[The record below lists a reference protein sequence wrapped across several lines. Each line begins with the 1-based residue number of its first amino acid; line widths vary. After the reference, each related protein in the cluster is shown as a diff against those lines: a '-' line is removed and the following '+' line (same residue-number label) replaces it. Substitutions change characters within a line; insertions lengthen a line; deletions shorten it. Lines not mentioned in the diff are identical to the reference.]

1 MPPFLGGKMAKD
13 TLVTAFDL
21 AIYEIFP
28 RMFVGKREDAFKN
41 ISGILS
47 ELRSLGINTIWL
59 MPIHPVGRLNRK
71 GAFGS
76 PYAVQDYFEI
86 DSKLGSKE
94 DFRVF
99 IKTAHSYGMRVFMD
113 MVMNHCAC
121 DSVLVR
127 EHPDWILKDHQ
138 GRFAR
143 KIAEWEDVYDLD
155 YHNQQLVDY
164 MVSVLRYWVE
174 EFDIDG
180 YRCDVADLVP
190 LGFWLRARHEISMIK
205 SGFLWL
211 SEGYGN
217 EMYQA
222 FDITYDYDG
231 YTRFLQYLE
240 KKVPLVDYVS
250 YLNYQHRNLPK
261 NAVKL
266 RFLENHDQPRIAYR
280 LGIEEVQ
287 KLTAFTILLRG
298 IPLIYNGQEYLSDS
312 RPDIFDFPA
321 LHEKKNLWFRDFL
334 AEVLKLR
341 NKSPA
346 LRYGDMELSLENRDV
361 VLLKRFYN
369 GSEVLAVFNF
379 SDEERKI
386 TVRTSEKSGVLHYME
401 HLSNS
406 PVHLKVRNHE
416 VRFTLN
422 SKPLV
427 LSRVIY

>member
-1 MPPFLGGKMAKD
+1 MAKD
-13 TLVTAFDL
+13 TQVTAFDL

-28 RMFVGKREDAFKN
+28 RMFVDKGGGAFKN

-47 ELRSLGINTIWL
+47 ELKSLGINTIWL
-59 MPIHPVGRLNRK
+59 MPIHPVGIENRK
-71 GAFGS
+71 GASGS
-76 PYAVQDYFEI
+76 PYAVRDYFEI

-94 DFRVF
+94 DYRVF
-99 IKTAHSYGMRVFMD
+99 VKTAHSYGIKVFMD

-127 EHPDWILKDHQ
+127 EHPDWILKDGQ
-138 GRFAR
+138 GKFGR

-190 LGFWLRARHEISMIK
+190 LSFWLKARHEISMIK
-205 SGFLWL
+205 PDFLWL
-211 SEGYGN
+211 SEGYEN
-217 EMYQA
+217 EMYRA

-231 YTRFLQYLE
+231 FTNFLQYLE
-240 KKVPLVDYVS
+240 KKIPLMDYIS
-250 YLNYQHRNLPK
+250 YLNYQHRNSPK

-266 RFLENHDQPRIAYR
+266 RFLENHDQLRISGR
-280 LGIEEVQ
+280 LGVEEV
-287 KLTAFTILLRG
+287 LEWTAFMLMLRG
-298 IPLIYNGQEYLSDS
+298 VPLIYNGQEYLKGS
-312 RPDIFDFPA
+312 RPDIFDYPP
-321 LHEKKNLWFRDFL
+321 LYEKKNLWFRDFL
-334 AEVLKLR
+334 AGLLKLR
-341 NKSPA
+341 SKSPA
-346 LRYGDMELSLENRDV
+346 LRYGEMELSFEDRDV

-369 GSEVLAVFNF
+369 GSEVLAIFNF
-379 SDEERKI
+379 GNEEREI
-386 TVRTSEKSGVLHYME
+386 AIRTSERSGVLHYME
-401 HLSNS
+401 HLSDS

-416 VRFTLN
+416 MRLALN